1 MEHEFYGKCALGKK
15 EKRGRFMSVHMEFRV
30 VFPEFFQLSGLFSK
44 AFYMVVIELIKL
56 SLLLFCMRSIRGFY
70 CGFFFF
76 FLRKRFLIFCLLGI
90 GRKANSLNLLQS
102 AIFHTFVYKG
112 IT

>member
-15 EKRGRFMSVHMEFRV
+15 EKGGRFMSVHMEFRV

-56 SLLLFCMRSIRGFY
+56 SLLLFCTRSIRGF
-70 CGFFFF
+70 FIVSFFF
-76 FLRKRFLIFCLLGI
+76 FLEGHF
-90 GRKANSLNLLQS
+90 
-102 AIFHTFVYKG
+102 
-112 IT
+112 

>member
-15 EKRGRFMSVHMEFRV
+15 EKGGRFMSVHMEFRV

-56 SLLLFCMRSIRGFY
+56 SLLLFCTRSIRGFY
-70 CGFFFF
+70 CFF
-76 FLRKRFLIFCLLGI
+76 
-90 GRKANSLNLLQS
+90 S
-102 AIFHTFVYKG
+102 
-112 IT
+112 